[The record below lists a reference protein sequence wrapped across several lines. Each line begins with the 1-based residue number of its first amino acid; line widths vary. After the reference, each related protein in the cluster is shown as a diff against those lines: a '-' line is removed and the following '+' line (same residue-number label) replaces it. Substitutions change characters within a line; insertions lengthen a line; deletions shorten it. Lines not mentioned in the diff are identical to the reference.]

1 MASFKVTIDGK
12 DYRVDNV
19 ATHEQADAEARSTI
33 AEPQVREQSFIE
45 SAGDVASNVGKWFQ
59 GKGDYAKSE
68 FDYPELSR
76 MEAAK
81 MRKPSDINLPVA
93 TSLARS
99 EVGKLNIAKGRGHEG
114 DVDKYGNAYIQ
125 TPEGPRY
132 LNKPGASGQD
142 LYDIALEGIPDMALS
157 YFGAR
162 SGKGLAGKP
171 GQAIGAGGGGA
182 LSILGKDT
190 AGRIAGSGETTDP
203 YMMAFAAAFG
213 MGGEVAGMVL
223 PSVWRWAKSYL
234 KRGSEFM
241 DEAGNITRL
250 GRQTLDRFG
259 VDATQLD
266 KDGLLKVERLI
277 NEGAAADD
285 VAAQARKS
293 RLDEF
298 DIRGSRGDY
307 TQDPKMQGIEEDI
320 LKTGKEGDAAQ
331 SMMQSFREGQAG
343 DVTAAREAI
352 ERQVSGGSQKS
363 VGESIDAARETMVKA
378 RAVEQQGVSAAYK
391 EADALGGRLTAEGV
405 GELDNLVKGVLKE
418 FTIAKSDPLHTLAK
432 EVSTMKRL
440 FAQKNVRAKGV
451 PLDTIEKWRQR
462 VGKRYKPD
470 GSPESAAVLSVQ
482 RQLDGLMDDAL
493 NDVAKNIV
501 SGKPVAI
508 SAMKTARDLARKKII
523 RWDSDKVIKTIM
535 EREAGLDV
543 VDDITREFVLNPSE
557 AAKKLF
563 GVAGQPSTG
572 AEKALRRMKSILGED
587 SSEWAAF
594 RGEAL
599 FKLFPTETVGK
610 NSEAIIQS
618 SNKFVRNFNK
628 GLKETPE
635 YFETMFG
642 ADLPMLKR
650 FAGGL
655 EDIGTKRSGVQNFS
669 NSFNVLARNT
679 GALGRVIAHYADKF
693 IGPISRLS
701 DAAAATSGTIPKKPF
716 PAGLLGGPSAGAGAE
731 YQEERN

>member
-1 MASFKVTIDGK
+1 MASFKVTIDGT

-19 ATHEQADAEARSTI
+19 DTPEEADAQARSAI
-33 AEPQVREQSFIE
+33 KAPQVREQTLME
-45 SAGDVASNVGKWFQ
+45 SAGDIASNVGQWFQ

-76 MEAAK
+76 MEAAR
-81 MRKPSDINLPVA
+81 MRKPSDVNLPVA

-99 EVGKLNIAKGRGHEG
+99 ETGKLNIAKTRGHEG
-114 DVDKYGNAYIQ
+114 GMDKYGNAYIQ

-142 LYDIALEGIPDMALS
+142 LYDIALEGITDMALT

-162 SGKGLAGKP
+162 GGKGVAGTP
-171 GQAIGAGGGGA
+171 GQIIGAGLGGSSA
-182 LSILGKDT
+182 ILAKDT
-190 AGRIAGSGETTDP
+190 AGRVAGSNETTDP

-213 MGGEVAGMVL
+213 MAGEAAGMVI
-223 PSVWRWAKSYL
+223 PIAWRWAKSHL

-241 DEAGNITRL
+241 DEAGELTQQ
-250 GRQTLDRFG
+250 GRQTLKRFG

-266 KDGLLKVERLI
+266 KDGLLKVEQLI

-285 VAAQARKS
+285 IAAQARKS

-298 DIRGSRGDY
+298 NIRGSRGDY
-307 TQDPKMQGIEEDI
+307 TQDPKMQKIEEDI
-320 LKTGKEGDAAQ
+320 LNTGKEGDAAQ

-343 DVTAAREAI
+343 DVTAARQALEQ
-352 ERQVSGGSQKS
+352 QVSGGSQKS
-363 VGESIDAARETMVKA
+363 VGEGIDAARNAMVTARTAEQKA
-378 RAVEQQGVSAAYK
+378 VSAAYK
-391 EADALGGRLTAEGV
+391 EADELGGRLTAEGV
-405 GELDNLVKGVLKE
+405 SELDNLVKGVLKD

-432 EVSTMKRL
+432 EVTAMKRL

-470 GSPESAAVLSVQ
+470 GSPESAAVLAVQ

-493 NDVAKNIV
+493 NDVAKNVV

-508 SAMKTARDLARKKII
+508 SAMKTARELARKKIL
-523 RWDSDKVIKTIM
+523 RWDSDKVIKNM
-535 EREAGLDV
+535 LAGEAEMVG
-543 VDDITREFVLNPSE
+543 DDITRVFVLNPSE

-563 GVAGQPSTG
+563 GVAGQPSIG
-572 AEKALRRMKSILGED
+572 AEKALRRMKSILGKD
-587 SSEWAAF
+587 SAEWAAF

-599 FKLFPTETVGK
+599 FKLFPTETAGK

-635 YFETMFG
+635 YFDTMFG
-642 ADLPMLKR
+642 ADLPMMKR
-650 FAGGL
+650 FAGAL
-655 EDIGTKRSGVQNFS
+655 EDIGTKRAGVQNFS

-679 GALGRVIAHYADKF
+679 GVLGRVIAHYADKF
-693 IGPISRLS
+693 IGPISKLS
-701 DAAAATSGTIPKKPF
+701 DAATATSGTIPKKPF
-716 PAGLLGGPSAGAGAE
+716 PAGLLSGPSAAAGAE
-731 YQEERN
+731 YYEEQN